1 MADLS
6 KNLPKNV
13 GNDLTKAFR
22 DAISLTGNLDA
33 TSATRIKSASE
44 KLNSSLG
51 RPYDR
56 IKNTLVSSVP
66 DEQQLDDLI
75 KSRVPSNYV
84 DKAYKRFFWRE
95 VYQVVPFLREKKK
108 TEDQIN
114 TISLLALTTFGIIF
128 ESLFVHSNALISQL
142 QLPDTDDTESDSFDP
157 ELNSTTKQLER
168 AVKPSQGKNQHQKTT
183 EENVQRK
190 LKNVTPS
197 SAVADPE
204 AFRDFL
210 GSNARKIDACRV
222 SVTKH
227 SDSLTE
233 VLKWSTEGT
242 FKVIKE
248 SALRAQQL
256 AQVLSSASTSART
269 ELQPGTYIACQGL
282 LKAIIEVNNIVI
294 QSVALN
300 RSQRSLLNTKLKEM
314 KNREPSRAPSEEDEE
329 DSW

>member
-1 MADLS
+1 MTDLS

-22 DAISLTGNLDA
+22 EAVSLTGGMDT

-56 IKNTLVSSVP
+56 VKNTLVSSVP
-66 DEQQLDDLI
+66 SKDQLDDLI
-75 KSRVPSNYV
+75 KSRVPSNYA

-95 VYQVVPFLREKKK
+95 VYRTVPFLQEKKK

-114 TISLLALTTFGIIF
+114 NISLLALTTFGIVF
-128 ESLFVHSNALISQL
+128 ESLFIHSNAIIHQIET
-142 QLPDTDDTESDSFDP
+142 TDEDSESDSFDP
-157 ELNSTTKQLER
+157 ELSSTTQQLER

-190 LKNVTPS
+190 LKKVTPS
-197 SAVADPE
+197 AAVADPE

-222 SVTKH
+222 AVTKH

-242 FKVIKE
+242 FSVIKE

-256 AQVLSSASTSART
+256 AQALSSASASSRT